1 MPLQGN
7 ALAEGIQALSQ
18 PRDDLWPVP
27 LAQMSCALGTSYDP
41 DTDGLHYPG
50 GATGF
55 ALYGPYL
62 PVQPGLYEVVV
73 DIALTG
79 QKNPKLYLDLWIE
92 GHVLTKQAVLLD
104 RARVVLR
111 GWVQAASHLEVRAHT
126 ANTGFVIHGI
136 GARRLDPTA
145 AIAYQHSEP
154 ERSRRRQHLRA
165 ALGLDGA
172 VSQDRI
178 PPIADLLDATLSD
191 PGFLFL
197 DDSEIPAH
205 ETALVRDGI
214 QPLAVQLLF
223 ARNNTR
229 VAREPEDTE
238 ALMDGHPDVSN
249 AFQFD
254 MLRHG
259 ALIVPSLFGPGTMTS
274 RTSFP
279 VLSPVQGIVNLFYEF
294 TEPHHVIVGVST
306 SWIGALS
313 FVWFVDHDVL
323 IYDAR
328 LHWLVDY
335 EPTLSVL
342 RTFVALCARHH
353 AAAHSYRAA
362 AKTTACVSGFISNMG
377 HYFWNEVSG
386 LERVLRAG
394 FRIPVLLADPRWLPL
409 HAIFARDGLAIV
421 AEVAPD
427 RDALFLTALEHC
439 LFLVRPTGNA
449 IDAPLAA
456 KVQTAARRLLDI
468 DQPGRI
474 AQLEA
479 TTQGAFVVFFNL
491 RAHNKSWIEQVD
503 GAAEIV
509 ARLAPLTASRRIVLF
524 LDGYNDCAEIATAIR
539 ERLAST
545 CAVVDGTRAPFAET
559 LAWAYRCDLFVAVI
573 GSGLV
578 PLTWLAA
585 KPGVCHGDHR
595 HLDQMAFWPLVR
607 LGYDKLSWPRHSE
620 VTVVQDAWYS
630 NYSIPP
636 SLIADLAVTQLCAS
650 GKISGKSEDL

>member
-1 MPLQGN
+1 MPLQEN
-7 ALAEGIQALSQ
+7 ALAEGAQALSR
-18 PRDDLWPVP
+18 PRGDVWPVP
-27 LAQMSCALGTSYDP
+27 LALMSCVIGTTYDP
-41 DTDGLHYPG
+41 DTDKLRYPG

-79 QKNPKLYLDLWIE
+79 EKNPKLYLDLWIE
-92 GHVLTKQAVLLD
+92 GHVLTKQAILLD
-104 RARVVLR
+104 RACIVLR
-111 GWVQAASHLEVRAHT
+111 GWVHAASHLEVRAHSS
-126 ANTGFVIHGI
+126 NTGFVIHGI
-136 GARRLDPTA
+136 GARRLDPMA
-145 AIAYQHSEP
+145 AIAHRPSEP
-154 ERSRRRQHLRA
+154 ERTLRRQHLRA
-165 ALGLDGA
+165 AMGLDGA
-172 VSQDRI
+172 GSQDRI
-178 PPIADLLDATLSD
+178 PPIADLFDATLSD

-197 DDSEIPAH
+197 DDGEIPAH
-205 ETALVRDGI
+205 EGALVRDGI

-229 VAREPEDTE
+229 ALRDPEEKE
-238 ALMDGHPDVSN
+238 ALMDGHPDISN
-249 AFQFD
+249 ALQFD

-259 ALIVPSLFGPGTMTS
+259 ALTIPSLFGPGTMTS
-274 RTSFP
+274 RASFP

-335 EPTLSVL
+335 EPTLAVL
-342 RTFVALCARHH
+342 RAFVTLCARHH
-353 AAAHSYRAA
+353 AAARSYRAS

-394 FRIPVLLADPRWLPL
+394 FRPPVLLADPRWLPL
-409 HAIFARDGLAIV
+409 HTIFAGDGLSIV

-427 RDALFLTALEHC
+427 RDALFLTALAHR

-449 IDAPLAA
+449 IDAPLAT
-456 KVQTAARRLLDI
+456 KVQNAARQRLDTEK
-468 DQPGRI
+468 PGRI
-474 AQLEA
+474 AQLDAA
-479 TTQGAFVVFFNL
+479 TEGAFVVFFNL

-509 ARLAPLTASRRIVLF
+509 ARLEPLTASRRIVLF
-524 LDGYNDCAEIATAIR
+524 LDGYGDCAEIAATIR

-545 CAVVDGTRAPFAET
+545 CAVIDGTRAPFAET
-559 LAWAYRCDLFVAVI
+559 LVWAYRCDLFVAVI

-607 LGYDKLSWPRHSE
+607 PGYDRLAWPRYE
-620 VTVVQDAWYS
+620 DVAMVADAWYA
-630 NYSIPP
+630 NYSVPP
-636 SLIADLAVTQLCAS
+636 SLIADLAVAQLRES
-650 GKISGKSEDL
+650 SEAAAEAGRP